1 MPTTSP
7 ITRWSRRHTLLAGAA
22 LLSGSARAADAA
34 WPGGPVVIHTPY
46 GAGGTSHNL
55 SGVVAAQMSI
65 SLGNEV
71 PAQTPDAVVEAFDR
85 ELNAAIGA
93 SVVNHVLLAAGAK
106 GKRLALPNAM
116 ILIHQPSSGV
126 EGQQTD
132 IQIVADE
139 TKWIRQ
145 HLNELLSEYTGQ
157 PIEKV
162 NADTER
168 DNYLRA
174 AEAAAYGLVDKVI
187 SSRIEQSDE

>member
-22 LLSGSARAADAA
+22 LLSGSARATDAA

-71 PAQTPDAVVEAFDR
+71 PAQTPDAVVEAFNR

-93 SVVNHVLLAAGAK
+93 SVVNHVLLAAGVRPEPGTPA
-106 GKRLALPNAM
+106 RLREAMQDEVTLFRVQWRALDARNSAPARK
-116 ILIHQPSSGV
+116 P
-126 EGQQTD
+126 
-132 IQIVADE
+132 
-139 TKWIRQ
+139 
-145 HLNELLSEYTGQ
+145 
-157 PIEKV
+157 
-162 NADTER
+162 
-168 DNYLRA
+168 
-174 AEAAAYGLVDKVI
+174 
-187 SSRIEQSDE
+187 